1 MDLNPDNKLLQ
12 DIKPKS
18 LVEYLELNGWKLS
31 TSNNKWRVFKGAN
44 DYYGNPLEIVL
55 PQNLSS
61 PDARLYISNTIN
73 MLSSLK
79 QIEPELLI
87 HNINYYERDILRIRN
102 IETRNASSISL
113 SLASQQVPQ
122 LKNLISY
129 SACSEIDPIPSHTN
143 AKKPLAKQMVKHYQ
157 FGHTF
162 RGSFGY
168 TVESPISENLLSDNE
183 MVGRT
188 RFLPIERRVMERIVR
203 GLSYVK
209 QATETRNSNII
220 IDNYGKGLNANMC
233 LSLLN
238 LSPDQNSPIEFS
250 ITWSPKIA
258 PSKDIS
264 DQESFVFNESSYIQL
279 EYAATIL
286 DKLEPKEITIRGL
299 VKELKTDD
307 NPIGLDTSRAV
318 VINITNEND
327 TLPSKVTVLL
337 NAEDYQAA
345 ISAHKEW
352 LPVII
357 TGILQRGHGNKW
369 HINKYSSFNVT
380 PRLL

>member
-1 MDLNPDNKLLQ
+1 MQ
-12 DIKPKS
+12 I
-18 LVEYLELNGWKLS
+18 LS
-31 TSNNKWRVFKGAN
+31 KVQFEGTN
-44 DYYGNPLEIVL
+44 DYYGQPLEIVL

-61 PDARLYISNTIN
+61 PDSKLYISNAIN

-102 IETRNASSISL
+102 LETGNVSSIPL
-113 SLASQQVPQ
+113 NLASQQVPQ
-122 LKNLISY
+122 LKNLVSY
-129 SACSEIDPIPSHTN
+129 SACSEVDPVPSHVNTR
-143 AKKPLAKQMVKHYQ
+143 KPLAKQMVKHYQ

-183 MVGRT
+183 MVRNT

-203 GLSYVK
+203 GLSHMK

-220 IDNYGKGLNANMC
+220 IDNYSNGLNANMC

-238 LSPDQNSPIEFS
+238 LSPDKYSPIEFS

-258 PSKDIS
+258 PSEDIS
-264 DQESFVFNESSYIQL
+264 DQESFVLNESSYHQL
-279 EYAATIL
+279 EYAASIL
-286 DKLEPKEITIRGL
+286 DKLEPKEVTIRGL

-307 NPIGLDTSRAV
+307 NPLGLDTSRAV
-318 VINITNEND
+318 VINVTNEND
-327 TLPSKVTVLL
+327 TLPSNVMVLL
-337 NAEDYQAA
+337 NADDYQAA
-345 ISAHKEW
+345 ISAHREW

-357 TGILQRGHGNKW
+357 TGILQRSHGNKW
-369 HINKYSSFNVT
+369 HIIKYSSFNVT